1 MLIDC
6 LNHVENGQR
15 RRGDG
20 GERLHLYAGDAAG
33 LHGRLNT
40 HEVGAT
46 LKVHRDLTQ
55 GQRVAEGN
63 DFRGALSA
71 HDAGNACNGKS
82 IALGQIGIKNHGD
95 NVFAGAHGRLSQ
107 GGAGGNRLLRNIHHV
122 RRAVG
127 AHMGQFLVGLRGRGH
142 RFSWLL
148 RGILLPRIVT

>member
-1 MLIDC
+1 M
-6 LNHVENGQR
+6 
-15 RRGDG
+15 
-20 GERLHLYAGDAAG
+20 
-33 LHGRLNT
+33 
-40 HEVGAT
+40 
-46 LKVHRDLTQ
+46 
-55 GQRVAEGN
+55 AEGN

-71 HDAGNACNGKS
+71 HDAGNTCNGKS
-82 IALGQIGIKNHGD
+82 VALGQIGIKNHGD

-107 GGAGGNRLLRNIHHV
+107 GGAGGDRLLRNVYHV

>member
-122 RRAVG
+122 C
-127 AHMGQFLVGLRGRGH
+127 
-142 RFSWLL
+142 
-148 RGILLPRIVT
+148 